1 MTVHIPGLLLT
12 LLFLSTPLLAADKV
26 YKWTDENGVVHYDAK
41 PPEQGEAQTV
51 DIRRAPPPP
60 PATVENQVAP
70 TEETLRAAEC
80 TRARAQLQVLLAN
93 EVVDTQSADGTR
105 VRLTTEE
112 RQAQIELARQ
122 ASEQWCKAPASN

>member
-1 MTVHIPGLLLT
+1 MTASFPRLLLMM
-12 LLFLSTPLLAADKV
+12 LLLSSPLLAADKV

-41 PPEQGEAQTV
+41 PPEQGDSQTV

-60 PATVENQVAP
+60 PATVEDQTAP

-93 EVVDTQSADGTR
+93 DVVDVQNADGTR
-105 VRLTTEE
+105 VRLSSEE
-112 RQAQIELARQ
+112 RQSQIDLARQ
-122 ASEQWCKAPASN
+122 ASEQWCKAPANN